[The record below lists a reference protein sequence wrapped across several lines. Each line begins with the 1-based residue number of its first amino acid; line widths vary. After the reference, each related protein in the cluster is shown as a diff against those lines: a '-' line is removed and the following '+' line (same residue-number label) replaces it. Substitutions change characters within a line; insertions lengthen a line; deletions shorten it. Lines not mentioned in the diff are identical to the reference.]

1 MGNRRKSRELAL
13 QALYYM
19 DINHA
24 ISEDH
29 LRYFCVNFSPPA
41 HVMPFFMQLCKGIMD
56 KMETIDRAIEGV
68 SSNWRL
74 KRMSCVDR
82 NALRIGVYELFYCP
96 EIPPKVSINE
106 AIDLGKRFGSDDS
119 GSFINGLLDRIRINA
134 EKKTEDKKNPDN
146 KKKPDD
152 DKNRMTKNRMMIKKD
167 DHEKKDV

>member
-19 DINHA
+19 DINRA
-24 ISEDH
+24 ISPDN
-29 LRYFCVNFSPPA
+29 LRRFCVNFSPSA
-41 HVMPFFMQLCKGIMD
+41 HVMPFFMRLCQGIMD
-56 KMETIDRAIEGV
+56 EIETIDRTIEGV

-106 AIDLGKRFGSDDS
+106 AIDLGKRFGTDDS
-119 GSFINGLLDRIRINA
+119 GAFINGLLDRIRIND
-134 EKKTEDKKNPDN
+134 EKKSEDN
-146 KKKPDD
+146 
-152 DKNRMTKNRMMIKKD
+152 
-167 DHEKKDV
+167 EKKET